1 MRNITIVAI
10 VTVFAVFAGSATPA
24 AAREPN
30 PVVAGAFAGQCES
43 KGECK
48 EQLASLRTAVK
59 AEKAE
64 TRAKAKAAKE
74 VAAVEKMRAQIAALQ
89 SKAK

>member
-1 MRNITIVAI
+1 MFVRTIAAVAL
-10 VTVFAVFAGSATPA
+10 TLFASF
-24 AAREPN
+24 
-30 PVVAGAFAGQCES
+30 AFAGQCET

-48 EQLASLRTAVK
+48 EQLATVRAAVK

-64 TRAKAKAAKE
+64 ARMKAKAAKE

-89 SKAK
+89 SKATK